1 LLGGPLNITG
11 LPNPFTFSSYA
22 AVDVSLVERPLIAR
36 DPTAWKDGKGILLNL
51 HGVDGGIRMVGIGFR
66 GGEVGVG
73 FTWRPTRPQVVR
85 GVTVADC
92 LFDSVKGADFQ
103 PTSATWWGHSIAL
116 ARAMTPVDQ
125 YDFVVEGVSV
135 RNNVFTSSDTVYA
148 NSLPTVRFPQTQWT
162 RAFVRGLDIDGN
174 AIVNCS
180 MNNVFLDTTT
190 AVTVRRNVFL
200 RNAPH
205 RLFTAGTTD
214 IIVGTLN
221 ASDSIVDNELGY
233 RGEFQPGGPD
243 GCAIDLETAP
253 DGVLIARNYIHRSYG
268 AGLMVFGH
276 QNQAP
281 RNIRVVNNTFLWAG
295 CNQTRGDHGGISFMG
310 NGTRAA
316 TGYAATH
323 LTTSR
328 PLPPS
333 HHPLTYPRPTAC
345 HRFAMPRSVVGN
357 VLRSCPGTPAFNV
370 NMDGAADGFTFASN
384 IVHGVD
390 GGYVTVIGT
399 PDVAVVVAGDPAAG
413 YGPTLEAK
421 ATTPG
426 SQLFYTTDGSVPV
439 EEDSLVWPRAGR
451 LRLPA
456 RATAVFVKAFADF
469 ELERAVAAA
478 VASSAA
484 VVGSVSIQPSA
495 AEGGVYRPTDVP
507 RK

>member
-1 LLGGPLNITG
+1 
-11 LPNPFTFSSYA
+11 
-22 AVDVSLVERPLIAR
+22 
-36 DPTAWKDGKGILLNL
+36 
-51 HGVDGGIRMVGIGFR
+51 
-66 GGEVGVG
+66 
-73 FTWRPTRPQVVR
+73 
-85 GVTVADC
+85 
-92 LFDSVKGADFQ
+92 
-103 PTSATWWGHSIAL
+103 
-116 ARAMTPVDQ
+116 MTPVDQ

-323 LTTSR
+323 LTTSSPIPSSPNLPTTYR
-328 PLPPS
+328 LPPFCDAQV
-333 HHPLTYPRPTAC
+333 R
-345 HRFAMPRSVVGN
+345 RGQR
-357 VLRSCPGTPAFNV
+357 
-370 NMDGAADGFTFASN
+370 
-384 IVHGVD
+384 
-390 GGYVTVIGT
+390 
-399 PDVAVVVAGDPAAG
+399 
-413 YGPTLEAK
+413 
-421 ATTPG
+421 
-426 SQLFYTTDGSVPV
+426 
-439 EEDSLVWPRAGR
+439 
-451 LRLPA
+451 
-456 RATAVFVKAFADF
+456 
-469 ELERAVAAA
+469 AA
-478 VASSAA
+478 VLP
-484 VVGSVSIQPSA
+484 GHPCL
-495 AEGGVYRPTDVP
+495 
-507 RK
+507 